1 MTLDIGF
8 GFRDDQRLRVAQI
21 LYEAFEGKYAPIFGS
36 DRSVPMIARHLR
48 GDRTVV
54 ATIDGTVVGV
64 GGLYFEGKDFID
76 LTYWQMLQELKWEI
90 FRVLFSDWIFH
101 VRVDEKQLLVD
112 DFAVAEDMR
121 GRGIGT
127 GMLGFIIE
135 FARSKGYEEIKLLV
149 IDKNQR
155 ARKLY
160 ERMGFREERIR
171 KIPYPWTRLFD
182 FRQLSEMAYRI
193 QRPSSNQ
200 KMIEKEQSQI

>member
-1 MTLDIGF
+1 MALDIAF

-36 DRSVPMIARHLR
+36 DRSVQMIARYLR

-64 GGLYFEGKDFID
+64 GGLYFDGKDFIE
-76 LTYWQMLQELKWEI
+76 LIFWQALRELKWEI

-101 VRVDEKQLLVD
+101 VRVGEKELLVD

-127 GMLGFIIE
+127 GMLRFIIE
-135 FARSKGYEEIKLLV
+135 FAWSKGYEDIKLLV

-155 ARKLY
+155 AKKLY

-171 KIPYPWTRLFD
+171 KIPYPWTRIFD
-182 FRQLSEMAYRI
+182 FRQLSEMAYQI
-193 QRPSSNQ
+193 QRPPSNQ
-200 KMIEKEQSQI
+200 KMIE